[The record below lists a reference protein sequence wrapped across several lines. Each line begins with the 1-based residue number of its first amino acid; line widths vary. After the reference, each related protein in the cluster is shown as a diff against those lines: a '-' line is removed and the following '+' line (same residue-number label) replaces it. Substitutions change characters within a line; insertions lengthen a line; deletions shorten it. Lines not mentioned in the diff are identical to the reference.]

1 MRNEVFKV
9 SPDDAEKR
17 LDVWLTAAL
26 KDFSRSYVEKLI
38 QDGNAAVNGKKV
50 KSGYKL
56 KAGDNIEVDIPE
68 PKPLEVKAE
77 EIELDVIHE
86 DEDIIVINKPRGM
99 VVHPAAG
106 NYTGTLVNALLR
118 HCGGSL
124 SDINGVIRPG
134 IVHRIDKDTSGVLVI
149 AKNNRSH
156 KILSDMLK
164 EHDINRIYIAVA
176 EGIITADRG
185 TVDAPIGRHPVD
197 RKKMAVNLKNGRR
210 AVTHFKVLERFADTT
225 LLELRLET
233 GRTHQIRVHM
243 SYIGHP
249 LVGDNVYGR
258 KKQKYDF
265 EGQALHA
272 GTLGFIHPGTGEYVE
287 YKAKPP
293 EEFERLIERLRNGQN
308 IK

>member
-1 MRNEVFKV
+1 MINDIFNITPE
-9 SPDDAEKR
+9 DAEKR
-17 LDVWLTAAL
+17 LDVWLTASL
-26 KDFSRSYVEKLI
+26 DQFSRSYIDKLI
-38 QDGNAAVNGKKV
+38 QDGNVSVNKKNV
-50 KSGYKL
+50 KSGYRL
-56 KAGDNIEVDIPE
+56 KAGDTIEVNVPE
-68 PKPLEVKAE
+68 PKLLEVKAE
-77 EIELDVIHE
+77 EIELDIIHE

-106 NYTGTLVNALLR
+106 NYSGTLVNALLR

-149 AKNNRSH
+149 AKNNKSH
-156 KILSDMLK
+156 AFLSDKLK

-176 EGIITADRG
+176 EGVIPEDRG

-210 AVTHFKVLERFADTT
+210 AVTHFKVLERFKNTT

-249 LVGDNVYGR
+249 LVGDSVYGK
-258 KKQKYDF
+258 KKQVYGF

-272 GTLGFIHPGTGEYVE
+272 GTLGFVHPGTGEYAE
-287 YKAKPP
+287 YTAQPP
-293 EEFERLIERLRNGQN
+293 AEFNELVKRLKNT
-308 IK
+308 